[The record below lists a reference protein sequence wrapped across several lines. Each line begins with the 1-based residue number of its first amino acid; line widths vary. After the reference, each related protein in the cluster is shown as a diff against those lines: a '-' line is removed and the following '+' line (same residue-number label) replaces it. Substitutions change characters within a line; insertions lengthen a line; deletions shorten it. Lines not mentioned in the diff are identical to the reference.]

1 LFSLSFYNPTEV
13 DGLRDIKSGKIGK
26 LMAIVGT
33 ITKTTEVRP
42 ELLIGGFSCA
52 VCGAKVKDIEQ

>member
-1 LFSLSFYNPTEV
+1 MFFR
-13 DGLRDIKSGKIGK
+13 LRDIKSDRIGK

-42 ELLIGGFSCA
+42 ELLIGGFTCGICA
-52 VCGAKVKDIEQ
+52 AKVKDVE